1 MIRWA
6 VLLGICAA
14 TFMVAGCGDGVA
26 LTRRERAERHKRILE
41 NDLQQ
46 FNDDWDLFWLNDRPS
61 YMTPYRVR

>member
-1 MIRWA
+1 
-6 VLLGICAA
+6 
-14 TFMVAGCGDGVA
+14 MVAGCGDGVA